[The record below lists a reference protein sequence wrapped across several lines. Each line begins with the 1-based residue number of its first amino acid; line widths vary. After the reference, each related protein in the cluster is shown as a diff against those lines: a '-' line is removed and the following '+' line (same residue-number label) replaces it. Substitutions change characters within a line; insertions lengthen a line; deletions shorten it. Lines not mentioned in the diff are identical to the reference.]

1 VVDRYKKYPVLKEIL
16 SEIIKHAP
24 LDRVILYGS
33 GVDLKNQNPNDYDLL
48 IIQETNLP
56 RLRRRGALLKNIH
69 YHVPLDLLILTP
81 LELSQL
87 IGARSSFIDEII
99 KNGIVLYEK

>member
-1 VVDRYKKYPVLKEIL
+1 MVERYKKYPILREIL
-16 SEIIKHAP
+16 SEIIKHES

-33 GVDLKNQNPNDYDLL
+33 GADSKNKNPNDYDLL
-48 IIQETNLP
+48 VIQETKLP
-56 RLRRRGALLKNIH
+56 RLRRRGALLKNIY

-87 IGARSSFIDEII
+87 ISARSSFINDII